1 MTPIRPTPCCGCGTP
16 RSETY
21 PVLKFLHLLGLT
33 LMGAGLIGMVLGV
46 RWLRRQTAAHA
57 PTPLD
62 TLKLRY
68 ARGELS
74 KQEFDAMRRD
84 LE

>member
-1 MTPIRPTPCCGCGTP
+1 MMMHAWGLHEWGTVAWP
-16 RSETY
+16 
-21 PVLKFLHLLGLT
+21 LLALWIGLR
-33 LMGAGLIGMVLGV
+33 LVFWGLLLTGMVLGV

>member
-1 MTPIRPTPCCGCGTP
+1 MMMHVWGLHEWGTVAWP
-16 RSETY
+16 
-21 PVLKFLHLLGLT
+21 LLALWIGLRLVFWALLLT
-33 LMGAGLIGMVLGV
+33 GMVLGV

>member
-1 MTPIRPTPCCGCGTP
+1 MMMHLWGLHEWGTAAWP
-16 RSETY
+16 
-21 PVLKFLHLLGLT
+21 LLALWIGLRLVFWALLLT
-33 LMGAGLIGMVLGV
+33 GMVLGV

-62 TLKLRY
+62 TLRLRY

>member
-1 MTPIRPTPCCGCGTP
+1 MMMHVWGLHEWGTVAWP
-16 RSETY
+16 
-21 PVLKFLHLLGLT
+21 LLALWIGLRLVFWALLLT
-33 LMGAGLIGMVLGV
+33 AMVLGV
-46 RWLRRQTAAHA
+46 RWLRHRTAAHA

-74 KQEFDAMRRD
+74 KQEFDAIRRD

>member
-1 MTPIRPTPCCGCGTP
+1 MMMHVWGLHEWGTVAWP
-16 RSETY
+16 
-21 PVLKFLHLLGLT
+21 LLALWIGLRLVFWALLLT
-33 LMGAGLIGMVLGV
+33 GMVFGV
-46 RWLRRQTAAHA
+46 RWLRRQTGVHA